1 MIKKKYNE
9 TRMEIATLYP
19 QLKEQADSICFYR
32 FLDNVYVDGQP
43 VILTDLPFNLALFK
57 IECWEVA
64 DHLAKDTK
72 FFDFTE

>member
-1 MIKKKYNE
+1 
-9 TRMEIATLYP
+9 MEIATLYP

-43 VILTDLPFNLALFK
+43 VILTDLAFNLALFK

>member
-9 TRMEIATLYP
+9 TRMEIAILYP
-19 QLKEQADSICFYR
+19 QLKEQADSICFDR
-32 FLDNVYVDGQP
+32 FLDNMYADGQQ
-43 VILTDLPFNLALFK
+43 VFLSDLAFNLALFK